1 MSFDNMKVTTVSN
14 QDIGAARGIGTRSSA
29 VVARREPRAAAAYLD
44 RRSSGAEEASPRY
57 AGWRVTFVCFVM
69 AIFSW
74 GLGFYGHGIYLA
86 ELRRLNGW
94 PASLISGA
102 TTAYYLFSAFLV
114 VFVSD
119 AIGRLGLRTF
129 VLLGVA
135 CFGASTAM
143 VGTVRL
149 PWQLFAVYLLM
160 SFGWATMSAGAIT
173 NILGIWFDRRR
184 GLAISLALTGASA
197 SGVVIVPA
205 LIFLIAQC
213 GLEAAMV
220 IITTVLVMI
229 VVPITLI
236 WMHAPAPDA
245 SPSLRQR
252 GAADRSGAGGAAPWT
267 RPRALRSFRFWTVS
281 APFALALL
289 AQVGFLVHQIA
300 FLEPVIGRTQAGTA
314 VAITTTMAILG
325 RLALGTVIDRVNQRL
340 AASLSLASQAAALVV
355 MTQTTN
361 TAALFIACAAFGFS
375 VGNLITFPALIIQRE
390 FEAESFGMLIALSTA
405 VGQFTYAFGPGLLG
419 VVHDATGGYT
429 AALALCVLLDL
440 LAAAIVLL
448 HRSAT
453 RE

>member
-1 MSFDNMKVTTVSN
+1 MMPADF
-14 QDIGAARGIGTRSSA
+14 ASSA
-29 VVARREPRAAAAYLD
+29 VDE
-44 RRSSGAEEASPRY
+44 SSPRY
-57 AGWRVTFVCFVM
+57 DGWRVTAVCFVM
-69 AIFSW
+69 AICCW
-74 GLGFYGHGIYLA
+74 GLGFYGHGVYLA

-102 TTAYYLFSAFLV
+102 TTIYYLFSALLV

-135 CFGASTAM
+135 CFGASTVM
-143 VGTVRL
+143 VGMVRL

-160 SFGWATMSAGAIT
+160 SFGWAMMSVGAIT
-173 NILGIWFDRRR
+173 NILGLWFNRRR
-184 GLAISLALTGASA
+184 GLAISLALIGAST

-205 LIFLIAQC
+205 LIWLTARY
-213 GLEAAMV
+213 GLEAAM
-220 IITTVLVMI
+220 IITTAVLLMI
-229 VVPITLI
+229 VVPITLL
-236 WMHAPAPDA
+236 WMREPAPDA
-245 SPSLRQR
+245 TASLHQR
-252 GAADRSGAGGAAPWT
+252 GAPDHADAGGATRWT
-267 RPRALRSFRFWTVS
+267 RPGALRSFRFWTVS

-300 FLEPVIGRTQAGTA
+300 FLEPAIGRTQAGTA
-314 VAITTTMAILG
+314 VAITTTMAIFG
-325 RLALGTVIDRVNQRL
+325 RLALGTVIDRLNQRL
-340 AASLSLASQAAALVV
+340 AAALSLASQAVALFV

-361 TAALFIACAAFGFS
+361 TAALFIACAVFGLS

-390 FEAESFGMLIALSTA
+390 FEAGSFGMLIALSTA

-419 VVHDATGGYT
+419 IVHDATGGYT
-429 AALALCVLLDL
+429 MALALCVLLDL

-448 HRSAT
+448 HRPAT